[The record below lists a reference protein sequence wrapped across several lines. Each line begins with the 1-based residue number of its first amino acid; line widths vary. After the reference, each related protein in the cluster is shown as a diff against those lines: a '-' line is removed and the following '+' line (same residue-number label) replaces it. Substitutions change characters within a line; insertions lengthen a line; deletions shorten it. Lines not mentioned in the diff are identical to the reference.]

1 MITAI
6 NLTFA
11 GSGYTSAPTITL
23 SNTGSGAGFAADVRI
38 DEFGQIAAINPTNVM
53 RFWPDPQMG
62 TFKVPDLLAK
72 KIVGVGPVYGP
83 GTPTI
88 ANVDSTVGNTG
99 GCLLYTSDAADE

>member
-38 DEFGQIAAINPTNVM
+38 DEFGQIAAIQSYKRNEG
-53 RFWPDPQMG
+53 FG
-62 TFKVPDLLAK
+62 
-72 KIVGVGPVYGP
+72 
-83 GTPTI
+83 
-88 ANVDSTVGNTG
+88 
-99 GCLLYTSDAADE
+99 

>member
-1 MITAI
+1 MATGVAVVESGVITAI

-53 RFWPDPQMG
+53 RFLALILKWEHLR
-62 TFKVPDLLAK
+62 FLIYLLK
-72 KIVGVGPVYGP
+72 R
-83 GTPTI
+83 
-88 ANVDSTVGNTG
+88 
-99 GCLLYTSDAADE
+99 LLV